1 MSFDNPR
8 LLAFLFLLL
17 PVMLVVFLRHLK
29 LRKGVHLFAA
39 SAPGGEREAL
49 VREYRWRML
58 CSDSFFLLFLGFVII
73 ALAGPRWGV
82 ELAAD
87 FRRGLDV
94 VLALDVSRSMDVQD
108 CPPIPGVKGRSSRIQ
123 RGLVIARDFT
133 LEMDGIRLGTAVG
146 KGRGVLTLPLTYDSE
161 AVLNFLDSLGTFTVT
176 GRGTNLESLI
186 EAAAGAFKDSM
197 PGRRAIL
204 LFSDGEALSG
214 SLEAAL
220 GRVRDR
226 GIVLCAVGLG
236 SGEGG
241 PVPAGPGTGGVPGS
255 SDFLLSEDGSAVISS
270 RQGEFLKNTV
280 ERSGG
285 IYVDGNRNDA
295 VVLLAEYFASL
306 SADSGFSGHTRESK
320 ARWQLF
326 VLAALVSLGVSRLLG
341 FRWRR
346 KKAAI
351 LGALLFFLSLTA
363 SSCSRI
369 QGKLLIM
376 EGNFYN
382 SRGLYTEAIASYLK
396 ALDYDDAAPYAE
408 YGLGSAYFALEE
420 GRAALERYAE
430 AEKSLAAPGVEDH
443 PELKYRIQ
451 YNSGI
456 IHFEK
461 GEYQRAAEAFRRA
474 LEIDGSRIEAK
485 RNLELSLLTLSRAS
499 RSETPSSPGKSEA
512 AKEGAG
518 PAAPVLFEYLRLRE
532 QEQWKSKAWA
542 EEDASSGLDY

>member
-1 MSFDNPR
+1 MSFANPR
-8 LLAFLFLLL
+8 LLAFLFTLL
-17 PVMLVVFLRHLK
+17 PVMLVMFFRYLK
-29 LRKGVHLFAA
+29 LRKGADLFAA
-39 SAPGGEREAL
+39 SAPRGERDAL
-49 VREYRWRML
+49 IREYHWRMI
-58 CSDSFFLLFLGFVII
+58 CSDCFFLLFLGFAVT

-82 ELAAD
+82 ELTAD

-94 VLALDVSRSMDVQD
+94 VLALDVSRSMGVQD
-108 CPPIPGVKGRSSRIQ
+108 CPPVPGAKERSSRIQ
-123 RGLVIARDFT
+123 RGLMIARSFT
-133 LEMDGIRLGTAVG
+133 LELDGIRLGTAVG
-146 KGRGVLTLPLTYDSE
+146 KGRGVLTVPLTYDSE
-161 AVLNFLDSLGTFTVT
+161 AVLNFLDSLGAFTVT

-186 EAAAGAFKDSM
+186 DAAAGAFKDSM
-197 PGRRAIL
+197 PGRRCIL
-204 LFSDGEALSG
+204 LFSDGEILSG

-220 GRVRDR
+220 VRARDR

-236 SGEGG
+236 SDEGG
-241 PVPAGPGTGGVPGS
+241 PVPAGPDTGAPGPS
-255 SDFLLSEDGSAVISS
+255 EFLLSEDGSAVISS
-270 RQGEFLKNTV
+270 RQGEFLKNTA

-295 VVLLAEYFASL
+295 LVLLAEYFSSL
-306 SADSGFSGHTRESK
+306 AADSGFSGHTREPK

-326 VLAALVSLGVSRLLG
+326 ILAALVSLGVSRLLG
-341 FRWRR
+341 FRRYR
-346 KKAAI
+346 KKAAM
-351 LGALLFFLSLTA
+351 LGALLCFLSLTG
-363 SSCSRI
+363 SSCSRM

-382 SRGLYTEAIASYLK
+382 SRGLYTDAISSYLK
-396 ALDYDDAAPYAE
+396 ALDYDDAVPYAE

-420 GRAALERYAE
+420 GQAALERYAE
-430 AEKSLAAPGVEDH
+430 AEKTLAAPGLEDH
-443 PELKYRIQ
+443 PELRYRIQ

-499 RSETPSSPGKSEA
+499 RSEPSSSPGTSESA
-512 AKEGAG
+512 GEGAG
-518 PAAPVLFEYLRLRE
+518 QAAPVLFDYLRLKE

-542 EEDASSGLDY
+542 EEDASSGPDY